1 VPIRLRLT
9 LFFAAGTALLVVAA
23 SIVFVHLLAVGLRS
37 SVDAGLRA
45 RADVVAPIVRDGGG
59 GPIALPDQANGVTQV
74 IDPGG
79 RLVAWGGLDKP
90 VLHAAQLEA
99 GRRGPLFASQPLSE
113 PGDPTTGDHSRI
125 LAVPVVRTDGTWVVA
140 VGASLEPADDA
151 VERIRLASIVGGPFV
166 VIAAGLAAWF
176 LASGALRPVERLR
189 RQVAEISE
197 RSPRPS
203 LVVPTTRDEIAALAT
218 TMNELLGRL
227 EESIASQH
235 AFIANAGHELRTPLA
250 VLRAELEL
258 AGRPGRSQ
266 AELIEAVAAAAEES
280 ERLCRLAEDL
290 LFLAGTDHGAI
301 QLQIEPTDIGAMLVV
316 AAGRLDGREAPGRVV
331 VEAPEGLTAPVDSQ
345 RLRQAVDNLLSNA
358 LRHGPPGSTV
368 TATANAEPGYL
379 VIEVLDRGP
388 GFPPAF
394 LPFAFE
400 RFRRADPARARNDGG
415 TGLGLAIVRSVVE
428 AHGGSV
434 SAANRAGG
442 GAVVRLRLPSGAV
455 PSREASTQEPTHPPA
470 NARTRSASRAS
481 GDRRERS
488 E

>member
-1 VPIRLRLT
+1 
-9 LFFAAGTALLVVAA
+9 
-23 SIVFVHLLAVGLRS
+23 
-37 SVDAGLRA
+37 
-45 RADVVAPIVRDGGG
+45 
-59 GPIALPDQANGVTQV
+59 
-74 IDPGG
+74 
-79 RLVAWGGLDKP
+79 
-90 VLHAAQLEA
+90 
-99 GRRGPLFASQPLSE
+99 
-113 PGDPTTGDHSRI
+113 
-125 LAVPVVRTDGTWVVA
+125 
-140 VGASLEPADDA
+140 
-151 VERIRLASIVGGPFV
+151 
-166 VIAAGLAAWF
+166 
-176 LASGALRPVERLR
+176 VERLR